1 MFLNGSLAAFL
12 LRFGDKGG
20 EGDPAE
26 REPRCWPPSRQPGR
40 RKQRPRSVPPPKQ
53 IETGRKTMLGENQG
67 GLAAGVAAADG
78 LLVSRRVSIGISS
91 FSAPCPDKTLL
102 SGSLKTS
109 SSTPQ
114 LCASWVLREAGG
126 MKGEEELLPS
136 FQQPSRLPWACWKD
150 LA

>member
-1 MFLNGSLAAFL
+1 
-12 LRFGDKGG
+12 
-20 EGDPAE
+20 
-26 REPRCWPPSRQPGR
+26 
-40 RKQRPRSVPPPKQ
+40 
-53 IETGRKTMLGENQG
+53 MLGENQG

-91 FSAPCPDKTLL
+91 SSAPCPDKTLL

-109 SSTPQ
+109 SRASSTPQ
-114 LCASWVLREAGG
+114 LCASWVLREAEG